1 MTAHMNIA
9 ASTKILVLSDD
20 AAAASFM
27 LDTFGSLSRYDVRH
41 LSLKALGEKGR
52 FDPTQFDLIVLDVDN
67 GKLLQQPELFTFR
80 TSYRDIPLVVISED
94 LPDDMLRLLFRLNG
108 NDWLKKPL
116 ERRALI
122 DMISTHAPG
131 TGASDSR
138 VHAVVSAVGGAG
150 ASMIASS
157 LAHVLAQPTKNST
170 PRVDLFDTDFCS
182 GALGYYLNLV
192 NDYDLKPV
200 IANPSRVDLEFIDLV
215 RKRHSAGG
223 FSLLSFKQPSV
234 LLASKGRELVLRMLD
249 VAAFESDHTIIDIPY
264 YDTPWKYEV
273 LTSVNSICIV
283 TEMTVPALS
292 QAKDLFTNL
301 VRLRGSSDQI
311 FIVINKYRSKLFGLG
326 LRRQQTQ
333 RIFKEI
339 PTHVIADDW
348 DTVSEAVNRG
358 VLPFQVNSRARF
370 CGAVGKLGA
379 LVR

>member
-52 FDPTQFDLIVLDVDN
+52 LDPTQFGLIVLDVDN
-67 GKLLQQPELFTFR
+67 GELLQQPELFAFR
-80 TSYRDIPLVVISED
+80 TRYRDVPLVVVSED

-170 PRVDLFDTDFCS
+170 PRIDLFDTDFCS

-215 RKRHSAGG
+215 RKRHPGG

-234 LLASKGRELVLRMLD
+234 LLAPKGGELVLRMLD
-249 VAAFESDHTIIDIPY
+249 VAAFESDHTIVDIPY

-273 LTSVNSICIV
+273 LTSVNSIYIV

-292 QAKDLFTNL
+292 HAKDLFSNL
-301 VRLRGSSDQI
+301 VRLRGSADQI
-311 FIVINKYRSKLFGLG
+311 FIVINKYRAKFFGLG
-326 LRRQQTQ
+326 LRRQQTEK
-333 RIFKEI
+333 IFKDI

-348 DTVSEAVNRG
+348 ETLSEAVNRG
-358 VLPFQVNSRARF
+358 VLPVQVNSRARF

>member
-52 FDPTQFDLIVLDVDN
+52 FDPTQFDLIVLDLDK
-67 GKLLQQPELFTFR
+67 GELLHHPEVFAFR
-80 TSYRDIPLVVISED
+80 TSYRDIPLVVVSEN

-150 ASMIASS
+150 ASMIAAS

-170 PRVDLFDTDFCS
+170 PRVDLFDADFCA
-182 GALGYYLNLV
+182 GMLGYYLNLV

-215 RKRHSAGG
+215 RKRHPGG

-234 LLASKGRELVLRMLD
+234 LLTPKGGELVLRMLD
-249 VAAFESDHTIIDIPY
+249 VAAFESDHTVIDIPY
-264 YDTPWKYEV
+264 YDTPWKYDV

-292 QAKDLFTNL
+292 QAKDLFATL
-301 VRLRGSSDQI
+301 VRLRGSSEQI
-311 FIVINKYRSKLFGLG
+311 FIVINKYRAKLFGLG
-326 LRRQQTQ
+326 VRRQQTEK
-333 RIFKEI
+333 IFKDI

-348 DTVSEAVNRG
+348 DTLSEAANRG

>member
-9 ASTKILVLSDD
+9 ASAKILVLSDD

-41 LSLKALGEKGR
+41 FSLKALGEKGR
-52 FDPTQFDLIVLDVDN
+52 LDPTQFDLIVLDVDN
-67 GKLLQQPELFTFR
+67 GELLQQPELFAFR
-80 TSYRDIPLVVISED
+80 TSYRDIPLVVVSED
-94 LPDDMLRLLFRLNG
+94 LPDDMMRLLFRLNG

-157 LAHVLAQPTKNST
+157 LAHSLAQPTKNST

-215 RKRHSAGG
+215 RKRHPGG

-234 LLASKGRELVLRMLD
+234 LLSPKGGELVLRMLD
-249 VAAFESDHTIIDIPY
+249 VAAFESDHTVVDVPY

-273 LTSVNSICIV
+273 LTSVNSIYIV
-283 TEMTVPALS
+283 TEMTIPALS

-301 VRLRGSSDQI
+301 ARLRGSSDQI
-311 FIVINKYRSKLFGLG
+311 FIVINKYRAKLFGLG
-326 LRRQQTQ
+326 LRRQQTEK
-333 RIFKEI
+333 IFKDI

-348 DTVSEAVNRG
+348 DTLSEAVNRG
-358 VLPFQVNSRARF
+358 VLPVQVNSRARF
-370 CGAVGKLGA
+370 CGAVSKLGA

>member
-9 ASTKILVLSDD
+9 ASAKILVLSDD

-41 LSLKALGEKGR
+41 FSLKALGEKGR
-52 FDPTQFDLIVLDVDN
+52 LDPTQFDLIVLDVDN
-67 GKLLQQPELFTFR
+67 GSLLQQPELFSFR
-80 TSYRDIPLVVISED
+80 TAYRDIPLVVVSED

-157 LAHVLAQPTKNST
+157 LAHSLAQPTKNST

-215 RKRHSAGG
+215 RKRHPGG

-234 LLASKGRELVLRMLD
+234 LLSPKGGELVLRMLD
-249 VAAFESDHTIIDIPY
+249 VAAFESDHTVVDVPY

-273 LTSVNSICIV
+273 LTSVNSIYIV

-292 QAKDLFTNL
+292 QARDLFANL

-311 FIVINKYRSKLFGLG
+311 FIVINKYRAKLFGLG
-326 LRRQQTQ
+326 LRRQQTEK
-333 RIFKEI
+333 IFKGI
-339 PTHVIADDW
+339 PTHVIADEW
-348 DTVSEAVNRG
+348 DTLSEAVNRG
-358 VLPFQVNSRARF
+358 VLPAQVNSRARF

>member
-80 TSYRDIPLVVISED
+80 TSYRDIPLVVVSED